1 MSIEVPDEVKK
12 FIHDQADQ
20 LTYDEF
26 QPPICDLYG
35 WAYMPG
41 MGIILAD
48 RFENHPRLGSGHDIQ
63 TTKCLMFNRELKMAI
78 TKNTAYRLHDE
89 AK

>member
-12 FIHDQADQ
+12 FIHDQAEQ

-26 QPPICDLYG
+26 QPPICDLYS
-35 WAYMPG
+35 WVF
-41 MGIILAD
+41 IQDILFAD
-48 RFENHPRLGSGHDIQ
+48 RFENHPRLGSGENIR
-63 TTKCLMFNRELKMAI
+63 TTKCLYFSRELKMAV